1 MTTTITYLLLLVS
14 LAAYGLYRLQAQLL
28 SSTQQHDHPS
38 LLELPSSVRWHQ
50 GRWRTDRISLL
61 AAAVLMLNLACII
74 GLQVSA
80 LGFWW
85 TLVLATCAAGI
96 TLGVAAT
103 LIVPQGFIGIDR
115 SHLVIVDRHG
125 NWDSLPISEVLFV
138 GPYLATRHLV
148 YYSGWHCLQVDVP
161 LIAKWRESVE
171 SQPRQSSVARLIAL
185 LWVSKHSHS
194 QLASII
200 AGSASA
206 TMLLLFAAL
215 LIH

>member
-1 MTTTITYLLLLVS
+1 
-14 LAAYGLYRLQAQLL
+14 
-28 SSTQQHDHPS
+28 
-38 LLELPSSVRWHQ
+38 
-50 GRWRTDRISLL
+50 
-61 AAAVLMLNLACII
+61 MLNLACII

-80 LGFWW
+80 PGFWW